1 MLKSRIKRPARA
13 VCIALVAIAGA
24 AFVAP
29 GAAGAAT
36 LPGGAT
42 TTKLP
47 GLPSWT
53 GALPWWSQLQDW
65 LKNAGWT
72 LPTGGGLPTPPTG
85 GGGTTPPT
93 GGGGTTPPTGGGGTT
108 TPPTGGGGGTTPPTG
123 GGGGTT
129 PPTGGGGTGSGKGQ
143 TFSGTY
149 SGTGGSRSY
158 TGYVP
163 STYKS
168 GTAVPLVV
176 VLHGCTQ
183 NSDVMRQLTRF
194 DQLAEAKGFIVVFP
208 EQPSS
213 ANIQS
218 CWNFFQDA
226 QMHRGSGEPA
236 LIAGITQY
244 VQQHYTV
251 DTKRTYVAGLSA
263 GGAMASVMGATYPDV
278 YAAIGVGSGCEYDA
292 SATCAGYQST
302 DPTTAAK
309 AALQA
314 MGSFARPM
322 PVIAFQGDK
331 DTTVPPVNADQ
342 LVQQWTLT
350 AALAAGSNAPLSGP
364 AKTEDG
370 QVPNGRS
377 YTIKYYD
384 DVAGDSLVEYWTVHG
399 MSHAWSG
406 GCSCEQYSD
415 PQGPDETAAMYAFFS
430 THPMS

>member
-1 MLKSRIKRPARA
+1 MSKSRTKRAARA
-13 VCIALVAIAGA
+13 VCIALVAFTGA
-24 AFVAP
+24 TAVAT
-29 GAAGAAT
+29 GVAGAAT
-36 LPGGAT
+36 LPGGTT
-42 TTKLP
+42 TTKLA

-72 LPTGGGLPTPPTG
+72 IPGSGLPKPPTGGGGTTPPTGGGGGGTTPPTG

-93 GGGGTTPPTGGGGTT
+93 GGGGTTPPTGGGGT
-108 TPPTGGGGGTTPPTG
+108 GT
-123 GGGGTT
+123 
-129 PPTGGGGTGSGKGQ
+129 GKGQ

-149 SGTGGSRSY
+149 TGTGGSR
-158 TGYVP
+158 
-163 STYKS
+163 TYKGYIPS
-168 GTAVPLVV
+168 SYKQGTEVPLVV

-183 NSDVMRQLTRF
+183 NADVMRQLTRF

-213 ANIQS
+213 ANYES

-226 QMHRGSGEPA
+226 QIHRGSGEAA

-251 DTKRTYVAGLSA
+251 DPARTYVAGLSA
-263 GGAMASVMGATYPDV
+263 GGAMASVMGATYPDL

-292 SATCAGYQST
+292 TATCAGYQSS
-302 DPTTAAK
+302 DPTAAAQ
-309 AALQA
+309 AAFQA
-314 MGSFARPM
+314 MGSYARAM

-350 AALAAGSNAPLSGP
+350 AALASGQGNAPLSGP

-384 DVAGDSLVEYWTVHG
+384 DLAGDPLIEYWTVHG

-415 PQGPDETAAMYAFFS
+415 PTGPDETAAMYAFFEK
-430 THPMS
+430 HPMP

>member
-1 MLKSRIKRPARA
+1 MRDYTYERGTRRLVRT

-24 AFVAP
+24 IGFAP
-29 GAAGAAT
+29 GAATAAT
-36 LPGGAT
+36 LPGGTGAT
-42 TTKLP
+42 TTTLP

-53 GALPWWSQLQDW
+53 GATPWWAQLHGW

-72 LPTGGGLPTPPTG
+72 LPSTGLPQ
-85 GGGTTPPT
+85 
-93 GGGGTTPPTGGGGTT
+93 
-108 TPPTGGGGGTTPPTG
+108 PPTGGGGGTLPPAG

-129 PPTGGGGTGSGKGQ
+129 PPAGGGGATTPPTGGGAASSGQGQ
-143 TFSGTY
+143 SFSGTY
-149 SGTGGSRSY
+149 NGSGGSRSY
-158 TGYVP
+158 KGYVP
-163 STYKS
+163 STYKE
-168 GTAVPLVV
+168 GTAMPLLV

-183 NSDVMRQLTRF
+183 TADVMRQLTRF

-208 EQPSS
+208 EQSSS
-213 ANIQS
+213 ANQQT

-226 QMHRGSGEPA
+226 QIHRGSGEPA

-251 DTKRTYVAGLSA
+251 DTKRTYVTGLSA
-263 GGAMASVMGATYPDV
+263 GGAMASVMGATYPDI

-292 SATCAGYQST
+292 SAACAGYQSS

-309 AALQA
+309 AAFQA
-314 MGSFARPM
+314 MGSYARAM

-342 LVQQWTLT
+342 LVQQWQMT
-350 AALAAGSNAPLSGP
+350 AAMAAGNAGAPLSGP
-364 AKTEDG
+364 ASTEDG

-377 YTIKYYD
+377 YTVKYYD
-384 DVAGDSLVEYWTVHG
+384 DAAGNGLVEYWTVHG

-406 GCSCEQYSD
+406 GCSCEQFSD
-415 PQGPDETAAMYAFFS
+415 PQGPDESAAMYAFFMK
-430 THPMS
+430 HPMP